1 MEGRKRELLLRC
13 FAVLRL
19 ACTFKQVAE
28 VLCAGLQL
36 LLAVAG
42 HRGHCLAPGG
52 LALPDLLYQVDGGRG
67 HEGGRIVEE
76 LGLEKREFQDVLG
89 EVLVL
94 GLEADDL
101 AQRLEEFVGR
111 VDYELKV
118 EVLYNARLHL

>member
-1 MEGRKRELLLRC
+1 M
-13 FAVLRL
+13 
-19 ACTFKQVAE
+19 
-28 VLCAGLQL
+28 
-36 LLAVAG
+36 LAVAG
-42 HRGHCLAPGG
+42 HRGHGLAPGG

-94 GLEADDL
+94 GLKADDL